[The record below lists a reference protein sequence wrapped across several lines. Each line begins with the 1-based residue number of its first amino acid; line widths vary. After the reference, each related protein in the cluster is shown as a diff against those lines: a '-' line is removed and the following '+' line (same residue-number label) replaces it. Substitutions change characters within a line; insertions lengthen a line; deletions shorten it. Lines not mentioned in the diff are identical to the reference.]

1 MGGPIGRSIHIRR
14 RTYSQR
20 SPRLRSAQGQWRS
33 GLPATR
39 ASYGTLM
46 LRGVEVG
53 AAVLIIAF
61 GALLL
66 TGTIASERVGMF

>member
-1 MGGPIGRSIHIRR
+1 
-14 RTYSQR
+14 
-20 SPRLRSAQGQWRS
+20 
-33 GLPATR
+33 
-39 ASYGTLM
+39 M